1 MKKKLL
7 SVLLCVC
14 MAMGLLPTTALATS
28 KTADDAIAWARSQVG
43 HSVGYD
49 DGSGYYQCV
58 EFIQAYYQW
67 LGAGTPSGNGADY
80 ATNALPSGWTRTP
93 GGIPQKGDILV
104 YSRYS
109 DTVQQHGHVAI
120 YESDNVL
127 YDQDGSVCGATVKR
141 EEKNYR
147 TYTYNYWGCIHPN
160 FAPTVSAP
168 TVTFSPWS
176 NSNYTYT
183 WETDA
188 SIGQEITVTNGS
200 CTETGMYLYDANGR
214 ELASARNPSYTLAR
228 VYFQVNAECGYTLT
242 PGTTYKYK
250 FYAVVNGKTYW
261 SEEYPLQTSGTAP
274 APVKITAIANPANG
288 GTVTGSGRYDGG
300 KTVTVKATPSEGY
313 RFVSWT
319 VNGNTVSTS
328 ASYSFVANTDQTL
341 TATFDKKEPAACSIT
356 VISSDGGTATG
367 GGSYKKGDTATV
379 IAIPDKGYKF
389 VGWIVD
395 NRDGKMN
402 SNASNSFTVNSDQTW
417 EAIFWKQTYIIS
429 TAASPSDAGMVSGN
443 GQYNYESEATITAV
457 PNKGYVFKAWTESG
471 STVSTGSSYAFT
483 VDRSRDL
490 IAVFEKEGAVPPT
503 VTVWPAASAIN
514 YGQKLPDS
522 QLSGGKADA
531 AGTFRWADTTLR
543 PVSGQSYEVIFT
555 PSDTAKYSTV
565 TGKVSMTVNK
575 TAPILSLSARQ
586 SGTSVIVDVSAVN
599 PYDSGLSDVPT
610 PTVTYRIGSK
620 AAQKISGTSFTI
632 PQGTAEGT
640 VITVTASTAGDK
652 NYTAAEKST
661 TLKAGSLTVHHVL
674 TTSGSDLGGSVTIQP
689 ATAKQGETVTVT
701 ATARSG
707 YVFDTITAEAA
718 NGAAVWL
725 TALGGGSYTF
735 TMPDSNVTLDV
746 AFKATQEDW
755 VNPFSDVVEGAWYYE
770 AVKFVNQSGLMNGS
784 DGKFD
789 HSGNLSRAMIAQIL
803 YNKENCPE
811 VPDDQVFSDVPRTAW
826 YFDAVSWAAEQGIVR
841 GYEDGSF
848 APDAS
853 ITREQLA
860 AVLWRYAGSPVSGGG
875 TLNFTDANRV
885 GSWALDAVKWA
896 VESGI
901 ISGKGGG
908 ILDPQGPATRAQVAQ
923 MLKNYLD
930 K

>member
-1 MKKKLL
+1 MGVVIMKKKLL

-160 FAPTVSAP
+160 FASAPTQPAVTPLNIGEDFHATIYYPHGGKLVRAEDINDSSRTNVQIYGSQWAAVDSDDPKDIWHFIRQDNGSYKIINEWCGWCLDVYGGVAKDGANIGTWYDDHGDDPERWFVAIAPGSDDKWYSLVSAVDFSYVMDVQWADTYSGANVQLYTTDWSSGNLAQQFNIVKKDNYQKPAEPGVPEIMSIFADGDTVLVSWDRVPTVS
-168 TVTFSPWS
+168 
-176 NSNYTYT
+176 NYDDRAY
-183 WETDA
+183 E
-188 SIGQEITVTNGS
+188 
-200 CTETGMYLYDANGR
+200 
-214 ELASARNPSYTLAR
+214 
-228 VYFQVNAECGYTLT
+228 VNIY
-242 PGTTYKYK
+242 
-250 FYAVVNGKTYW
+250 N
-261 SEEYPLQTSGTAP
+261 
-274 APVKITAIANPANG
+274 
-288 GTVTGSGRYDGG
+288 
-300 KTVTVKATPSEGY
+300 
-313 RFVSWT
+313 
-319 VNGNTVSTS
+319 
-328 ASYSFVANTDQTL
+328 
-341 TATFDKKEPAACSIT
+341 
-356 VISSDGGTATG
+356 TATG
-367 GGSYKKGDTATV
+367 KYV
-379 IAIPDKGYKF
+379 
-389 VGWIVD
+389 
-395 NRDGKMN
+395 
-402 SNASNSFTVNSDQTW
+402 
-417 EAIFWKQTYIIS
+417 
-429 TAASPSDAGMVSGN
+429 VSG
-443 GQYNYESEATITAV
+443 ERV
-457 PNKGYVFKAWTESG
+457 
-471 STVSTGSSYAFT
+471 
-483 VDRSRDL
+483 
-490 IAVFEKEGAVPPT
+490 
-503 VTVWPAASAIN
+503 
-514 YGQKLPDS
+514 
-522 QLSGGKADA
+522 
-531 AGTFRWADTTLR
+531 AGTSYTCTLPEGNYR
-543 PVSGQSYEVIFT
+543 AEVR
-555 PSDTAKYSTV
+555 A
-565 TGKVSMTVNK
+565 VN
-575 TAPILSLSARQ
+575 TRYANY
-586 SGTSVIVDVSAVN
+586 TSVWASKNFDVEN
-599 PYDSGLSDVPT
+599 
-610 PTVTYRIGSK
+610 R
-620 AAQKISGTSFTI
+620 
-632 PQGTAEGT
+632 TA
-640 VITVTASTAGDK
+640 
-652 NYTAAEKST
+652 
-661 TLKAGSLTVHHVL
+661 HHVL

-746 AFKATQEDW
+746 AFKAAQEDW